1 MEKILITGC
10 AGFIG
15 SNLVE
20 SLLRMNY
27 KVTGMDCFTD
37 YYSSEIKK
45 KNMTNF
51 VNNKNFVFIK
61 NDINVADL
69 KNIVQGIDYIFHLAA
84 QPGVR
89 ASWGQ
94 NFEIYV
100 KNNIMATQK
109 ILEACKDADIKKF
122 IFASS
127 SSVYGNANKLP
138 INEDFPK
145 NPISPYGVTKL
156 AAENLCNLYYENYN
170 IPTVSLRYFTVYGP
184 RQRPDMAFHKFI
196 NSVLNDTPITVYG
209 NGKQTRDFT
218 YISDVIDANIL
229 AMKSGKIGEI
239 YNIGGGSRISVNDAI
254 KIIEQI
260 TKKKARIEYKQSQK
274 GDVKDTYADIN
285 KAKDQLNYKPNVN
298 IENGLKLQVVSLK
311 Q

>member
-1 MEKILITGC
+1 MVTNILVTGC
-10 AGFIG
+10 SGFIG

-20 SLLRMNY
+20 SLLGMDY
-27 KVTGMDCFTD
+27 KVTGLDCFTD
-37 YYSSEIKK
+37 YYPSEIKK

-69 KNIVQGIDYIFHLAA
+69 KKVIQDIDYVFHLAA

-94 NFEIYV
+94 NFEIYI
-100 KNNIMATQK
+100 KNNILATQK
-109 ILEACKDADIKKF
+109 ILEACKDSDIKKF

-138 INEDFPK
+138 INEDAPK

-229 AMKSGKIGEI
+229 AMRNGVNCEV
-239 YNIGGGSRISVNDAI
+239 YNIGGGSRISVSDVI

-260 TKKKARIEYKQSQK
+260 TKKRARIEYKQSQK

-285 KAKDQLNYKPNVN
+285 KAKNRLKYQPNVN
-298 IENGLKLQVVSLK
+298 IKTGLKLQVDSIK
-311 Q
+311 

>member
-20 SLLRMNY
+20 SLLRMDY
-27 KVTGMDCFTD
+27 KVMGLDCFTD

-45 KNMTNF
+45 KNMINF

-61 NDINVADL
+61 NDLNVADL
-69 KNIVQGIDYIFHLAA
+69 KNIIEDVDYIFHLAA

-94 NFEIYV
+94 NFEIYI
-100 KNNIMATQK
+100 KNNILATQK
-109 ILEACKDADIKKF
+109 ILEACKDSDIKKF
-122 IFASS
+122 IFSSS

-138 INEDFPK
+138 INEDAMK
-145 NPISPYGVTKL
+145 TPISPYGVTKL

-196 NSVLNDTPITVYG
+196 YTILNNGPITVYG

-218 YISDVIDANIL
+218 YILDVIDATIL
-229 AMKSGKIGEI
+229 AMRNGVNGEV
-239 YNIGGGSRISVNDAI
+239 YNIGGGSRISVSDVI

-260 TKKKARIEYKQSQK
+260 TKKKARIEYKQFQK

-285 KAKDQLNYKPNVN
+285 KAKNRLKYQPNVN
-298 IENGLKLQVVSLK
+298 IKTGLKLQIDSIK
-311 Q
+311 